1 MKRMNEETIERAGKV
16 LMAITVVEAAAIDLL
31 DTLNDQREVL
41 RNLIENGGDST

>member
-1 MKRMNEETIERAGKV
+1 MKHMNEETIKRAGQV